1 MTAERL
7 LEITALKVDLIINGS
22 SRTVIHDVT
31 LPIAAGES
39 VGLVGESGSGKSM
52 TARAVVG
59 LLPPRARIQGDI
71 LFGGTSVPSLRGKE
85 LRNYRRTGIAIIH
98 QNPRSHINPVRTI
111 GSFMT
116 EALIASGEP
125 HDAAEERVVA
135 ALADVGIPDGTRRL
149 RQYPHQLSGGLLQR
163 VMIATA
169 VVAQPRLLIADEPT
183 SALDVTTQEEVMAII
198 DDLRREHGLAML
210 FISHDL
216 ELTAAVTDRIAVMYA
231 GMLVEDAPTEM
242 LHAPLHPYT
251 AGLLAARPGVRESR
265 RLWAI
270 PGRPMSAFEVGRGCV
285 FAARCPFVM
294 EKCRAERPRR
304 LPLAGH
310 FVACHRAEELQ
321 GQLTYETMTRP

>member
-1 MTAERL
+1 
-7 LEITALKVDLIINGS
+7 
-22 SRTVIHDVT
+22 
-31 LPIAAGES
+31 
-39 VGLVGESGSGKSM
+39 
-52 TARAVVG
+52 
-59 LLPPRARIQGDI
+59 
-71 LFGGTSVPSLRGKE
+71 VPSLRGKE
-85 LRNYRRTGIAIIH
+85 LRSYRRTGIAIIH

-111 GSFMT
+111 GDFMT
-116 EALIASGEP
+116 EALIASGEA
-125 HDAAEERVVA
+125 HKAAEERVVV
-135 ALADVGIPDGTRRL
+135 ALADVGIPDGARRL

-198 DDLRREHGLAML
+198 NDQRREHGLAML

-231 GMLVEDAPTEM
+231 GMLVEDTPTEM

-251 AGLLAARPGVRESR
+251 AGLLAARPSVRESR

-285 FAARCPFVM
+285 FAARCPFAM
-294 EKCRAERPRR
+294 DKCRAERPRL